1 MTNVDN
7 IKIENSIIR
16 PLPHNLV
23 NSQTPTQIIKF
34 VFPPYPCRVH
44 QIEIVGDSN
53 AIIYAQLEVKLS
65 GITLSSNEGV
75 IGTQPNSYI
84 PFSVSGSIDFVDSK
98 LNIDIP
104 AGSEL
109 IINSYNNAPAINSYI
124 DVWID
129 AERIN

>member
-1 MTNVDN
+1 
-7 IKIENSIIR
+7 
-16 PLPHNLV
+16 
-23 NSQTPTQIIKF
+23 
-34 VFPPYPCRVH
+34 VH